1 MNENFNENEQ
11 LNPEGKINAD
21 EVINENMAPE
31 SKVTEAIETTEDA
44 SAEIQIE
51 EAQDVVFD
59 LKTDLS
65 QGLHSV
71 LFKRINSVNI
81 RDLRMQNAFSL
92 FLKSAECGKTIS
104 IGEIIYSVEAVLKG
118 GEPDENADNLI
129 YCIDYIPLIKHPS
142 FPKLFKNSVAG
153 IYSLFNIHN
162 GMSIDL
168 DAIGGSISAA
178 ETKRF
183 IVLKPKQA
191 NKIISLCTQNG
202 IKISFVGKLLT
213 SNKIILCR
221 GNEIVETIDKNI
233 ISKDNQGVPVSIGN
247 EHFSD
252 FASGYNSV
260 CSLMLCNCISSSNV
274 LRFALGGDVNSVFAR
289 ALGFFSAA
297 MLFKAMPIRSVYSDE
312 SFSSIAVSRPSV
324 SDGDY
329 FYMLKVRNG
338 SDGLPDKAHLM
349 QLYYYLKEKKAKGV
363 IKDVLPVRENIRGM
377 INRLGNER
385 LYYVPLGEI
394 PSDCFGVIVSVGR
407 GQSINGIELGYFKEN
422 IYTMSEQD

>member
-1 MNENFNENEQ
+1 MNENFNENQQ
-11 LNPEGKINAD
+11 LNPEEKLNAD
-21 EVINENMAPE
+21 EVINENIVPDAEGTE
-31 SKVTEAIETTEDA
+31 SIETTEEA
-44 SAEIQIE
+44 KVEEVKEI
-51 EAQDVVFD
+51 VFD
-59 LKTDLS
+59 LKDDLS
-65 QGLHSV
+65 QGFHSV
-71 LFKRINSVNI
+71 LYKRINSVNI
-81 RDLRMQNAFSL
+81 RDARMQNAFSL

-104 IGEIIYSVEAVLKG
+104 VGEIIYSVEAILKG

-168 DAIGGSISAA
+168 DAIGGSVSAA

-191 NKIISLCTQNG
+191 NKIINLCTQNG

-221 GNEIVETIDKNI
+221 GNEIVETIDKTI
-233 ISKDNQGVPVSIGN
+233 ISKDNLGVSVSIGN

-260 CSLMLCNCISSSNV
+260 CSLMLCNCISSSNI
-274 LRFALGGDVNSVFAR
+274 LRFALGGDINSVFAR

-312 SFSSIAVSRPSV
+312 AFSSVAVSRPNV
-324 SDGDY
+324 ADGDY

-349 QLYYYLKEKKAKGV
+349 QLYYYLREKKAKSI
-363 IKDVLPVRENIRGM
+363 IKDVLPIRENISGM
-377 INRLGNER
+377 LYRLGNEQLR
-385 LYYVPLGEI
+385 YIPLGEI
-394 PSDCFGVIVSVGR
+394 PSDSFGVIVSIGR
-407 GQSINGIELGYFKEN
+407 GQSVNGIELGYFKEN
-422 IYTMSEQD
+422 IKDISEED

>member
-1 MNENFNENEQ
+1 MNENFNENQQ
-11 LNPEGKINAD
+11 LNPEEKINAD
-21 EVINENMAPE
+21 EVINENIVSDAEATE
-31 SKVTEAIETTEDA
+31 SIETTEEA
-44 SAEIQIE
+44 KVEEVKEII
-51 EAQDVVFD
+51 FD
-59 LKTDLS
+59 LKDDLS

-71 LFKRINSVNI
+71 LYKRINSVNI
-81 RDLRMQNAFSL
+81 RDARMQNAFSL

-104 IGEIIYSVEAVLKG
+104 VGEIIYSVEAILKG

-162 GMSIDL
+162 GMTINL

-191 NKIISLCTQNG
+191 DKIINLCTQNG
-202 IKISFVGKLLT
+202 IKVSFVGKLLS

-221 GNEIVETIDKNI
+221 GTEIVETIDKTI
-233 ISKDNQGVPVSIGN
+233 ISKDNLGVSVSIGN

-260 CSLMLCNCISSSNV
+260 CSLMLCNCISSSNI
-274 LRFALGGDVNSVFAR
+274 LRFALGGDINSVFAR

-312 SFSSIAVSRPSV
+312 AFSSVAVSRPNV
-324 SDGDY
+324 ADGDY

-349 QLYYYLKEKKAKGV
+349 QLYYYLREKKAKSI
-363 IKDVLPVRENIRGM
+363 IKDVLPIRENISGM
-377 INRLGNER
+377 LYRLGNEQLR
-385 LYYVPLGEI
+385 YIPLGEI
-394 PSDCFGVIVSVGR
+394 PSDSFGVIVSIGR
-407 GQSINGIELGYFKEN
+407 GQSVNGIELGYFKEN
-422 IYTMSEQD
+422 IKDISEED

>member
-1 MNENFNENEQ
+1 MNENYNENEQ
-11 LNPEGKINAD
+11 LNPEGKINSDEEIIEEMAPNAESE
-21 EVINENMAPE
+21 EVIE
-31 SKVTEAIETTEDA
+31 ET
-44 SAEIQIE
+44 
-51 EAQDVVFD
+51 QDVEVEEVKEIVFD
-59 LKTDLS
+59 LKDDLS

-81 RDLRMQNAFSL
+81 RDARMQNAFSQ
-92 FLKSAECGKTIS
+92 FLNSAECGKTIS
-104 IGEIIYSVEAVLKG
+104 VGEIIYSVEAILKG
-118 GEPDENADNLI
+118 GEPDENADNMI

-162 GMSIDL
+162 GMTINL

-191 NKIISLCTQNG
+191 DKIINLCTQNG
-202 IKISFVGKLLT
+202 IKVSFVGKLLT

-221 GNEIVETIDKNI
+221 GTEIVETIDKSI
-233 ISKDNQGVPVSIGN
+233 ISKDNQGVSVSIGN
-247 EHFSD
+247 EHFAD

-260 CSLMLCNCISSSNV
+260 CTLMLCNCVSSSNI
-274 LRFALGGDVNSVFAR
+274 LRFALGGDINAVFAR

-312 SFSSIAVSRPSV
+312 AFSSVAVSRPNV
-324 SDGDY
+324 ADGDY

-349 QLYYYLKEKKAKGV
+349 QLYYYLREKKAKSI
-363 IKDVLPVRENIRGM
+363 IKDVLPIRENIRGM
-377 INRLGNER
+377 LNRLGNEQLR
-385 LYYVPLGEI
+385 YIPLGDI
-394 PSDCFGVIVSVGR
+394 PSDVFGVIVSVPR
-407 GQSINGIELGYFKEN
+407 GQSVNGIELGYFKEN
-422 IYTMSEQD
+422 NDDISEENQI

>member
-1 MNENFNENEQ
+1 MNENFNENQQ
-11 LNPEGKINAD
+11 LNPESKINAD
-21 EVINENMAPE
+21 EEINENMAPNAE
-31 SKVTEAIETTEDA
+31 ATEAIETTEEA
-44 SAEIQIE
+44 KVE
-51 EAQDVVFD
+51 EVKEVLFD
-59 LKTDLS
+59 LKDDLS

-71 LFKRINSVNI
+71 LYKRINSVNI
-81 RDLRMQNAFSL
+81 RDARMQNAFSL

-168 DAIGGSISAA
+168 DAIGGSISSA

-191 NKIISLCTQNG
+191 NKIINLCTQNG

-233 ISKDNQGVPVSIGN
+233 ISKDNLGVSVSIGS

-260 CSLMLCNCISSSNV
+260 CSLMLCNCISSSNI
-274 LRFALGGDVNSVFAR
+274 LRFALGGDINSVFAR
-289 ALGFFSAA
+289 TLGFFSAA

-312 SFSSIAVSRPSV
+312 TFSSVAVSRPNV
-324 SDGDY
+324 ADGDY

-349 QLYYYLKEKKAKGV
+349 QLYYYLREKKAKSI

-377 INRLGNER
+377 LNRLGNEQLR
-385 LYYVPLGEI
+385 YIPLGEI
-394 PSDCFGVIVSVGR
+394 PSDSFGVIVSIGR
-407 GQSINGIELGYFKEN
+407 GQSVNGIELGYFKEN
-422 IYTMSEQD
+422 YFEMSEQDQI